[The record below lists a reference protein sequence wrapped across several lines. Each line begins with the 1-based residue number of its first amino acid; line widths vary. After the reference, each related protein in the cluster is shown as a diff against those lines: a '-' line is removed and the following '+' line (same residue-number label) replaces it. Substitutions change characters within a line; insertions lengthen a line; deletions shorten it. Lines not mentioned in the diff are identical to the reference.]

1 MNESNRPGRH
11 TERNLGII
19 ISVLLFFIAL
29 SSMLSFA
36 GSVVEVTSSFLI
48 GILIASLINV
58 PLRFFELKVFTKGSY
73 LIRRII
79 SLVVTIIIVLLVVIS
94 LLFIVIPQLNSA
106 FTSLTES
113 LPVLL
118 ERSGTYLSSISLET
132 PDWLSTVELDLS
144 SIEDNVLDMVKS
156 WASAIVESSV
166 QIAQDFVQ
174 SIITFS
180 LSFVFAIYILLR
192 KEKLLGQLDSITRA
206 YLPSNR
212 YAALSHTGNLIA
224 STFTRFISTMAVE
237 AIILGS
243 MFLVTML
250 LFSFPYAFLIS
261 SLVAVAAF
269 IPIVGAFIAAFI
281 GILLMLVTDPVQ
293 AIWFAILFLALQQI
307 EGNIIYPRVVGDSIG
322 LPGIWVLFAVV
333 VGGNVFGILGIFLG
347 VPFVAVLYV
356 LVRENVKRR
365 LDGRL
370 E

>member
-1 MNESNRPGRH
+1 
-11 TERNLGII
+11 
-19 ISVLLFFIAL
+19 
-29 SSMLSFA
+29 
-36 GSVVEVTSSFLI
+36 
-48 GILIASLINV
+48 
-58 PLRFFELKVFTKGSY
+58 
-73 LIRRII
+73 
-79 SLVVTIIIVLLVVIS
+79 
-94 LLFIVIPQLNSA
+94 A

-118 ERSGTYLSSISLET
+118 ERSGTYLSSISLDT

-166 QIAQDFVQ
+166 QIAQNFVQ